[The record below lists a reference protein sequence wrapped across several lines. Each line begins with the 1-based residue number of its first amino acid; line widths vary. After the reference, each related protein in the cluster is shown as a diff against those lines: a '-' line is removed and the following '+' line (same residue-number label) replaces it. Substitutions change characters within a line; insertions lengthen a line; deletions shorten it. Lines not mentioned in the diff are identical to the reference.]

1 MRNSNTR
8 ARCNKKQLSKAK
20 GVVRTYNDLQDKFA
34 DILQTDDNIKEFI
47 CNYPLTDFPITEG
60 KYTTDFYCTT
70 IEGEVIVYECCFR
83 KHLTKPLTAKL
94 LDESRNY
101 WLKRGIDWRL
111 VIDAEE

>member
-34 DILQTDDNIKEFI
+34 DMLEGDASIKEFI
-47 CNYPLTDFPITEG
+47 CNYPLSDFSLTDG

-70 IEGEVIVYECCFR
+70 TEGEVIVYECVFR
-83 KHLTKPLTAKL
+83 KHITRPSVAKL
-94 LDESRNY
+94 LDASRNY

>member
-34 DILQTDDNIKEFI
+34 DMLQTDDNIKEFI

-70 IEGEVIVYECCFR
+70 IEGEVIIYECCFR
-83 KHLTKPLTAKL
+83 KHITKPLTAKL

-101 WLKRGIDWRL
+101 WLKRGADWRL
-111 VIDAEE
+111 VIDAEK